1 MEQCVFGSKLMCIRE
16 WPRTCLRVGGDTV
29 LARLC
34 LAATVLKLAGD
45 AVCPLEGVHAQV
57 VLLAHVDRLRV
68 DVIILAAN
76 EHNLCAA

>member
-1 MEQCVFGSKLMCIRE
+1 M
-16 WPRTCLRVGGDTV
+16 RVGGDTV
-29 LARLC
+29 LARLW
-34 LAATVLKLAGD
+34 LASTVLKLAGD
-45 AVCPLEGVHAQV
+45 AVRPLEGVHAWV